1 MKKKPTTKTKYTQV
15 KYNKDGT
22 VKKSGT
28 ISKKKFNRKSDRYS
42 KQTGS
47 KSLGTNTSKVQQV
60 VAGGKRR
67 KSVSRKVVKAAA
79 VGAAAGARA
88 GARVGA
94 GARAAKPKKKQ

>member
-79 VGAAAGARA
+79 VGAAAAAGARA
-88 GARVGA
+88 GARV